1 MVKLE
6 SLNSQEIIEL
16 DQKLR
21 QCALL
26 AMAPYRRQN
35 IDWRKTTNS
44 NLECLG
50 EMQDDLTKYEVAFEK
65 LYKCRFPKSSKEV
78 CKQIVDVTSLGISE
92 LFDRMDAFALTRSE
106 MKILFPVAF
115 YVLIMN
121 NCFNKAALEKK
132 RSRIKTAMKKWEE
145 DQLQKK
151 SRSIT
156 YTGSENK
163 PKGVNTQVRFGDF
176 YKISQRDL
184 CAITR
189 SLSEEKAK
197 DFTNFDRKVFTF
209 SVLNKRIVRKLRKE
223 SSDVIRPGYLRQNFY
238 VNLAMELSENH
249 KDLIY
254 YEETAIAGIFLR
266 DVLLVNKEK
275 DAPLDRLLRLYIVNE
290 MDRILTRTG
299 VMKQLPA
306 EVFLDMDNRLLRWY
320 FEFEKS
326 LIVSEDRLKKFTA
339 ILEDKLEEYRCLFG
353 EKSDNDSVDCEIYY
367 EPIMPTGDRE
377 ETFETLYNDLK
388 TNYTFMHDD
397 VDKLLEYYLDIKVLK
412 KGKKLIHSSLNYIN
426 TVILCLNKG
435 GTVDFSPTDKHFSML
450 FDRAIKGCF
459 FEKMALKY
467 ETIDIYTLN
476 RIIEAE
482 EKRTKKNINLKVKL
496 KKTK

>member
-16 DQKLR
+16 DRKLR

-26 AMAPYRRQN
+26 AMAPYRKQN

-44 NLECLG
+44 NLEYLG
-50 EMQDDLTKYEVAFEK
+50 EMLDDLPKYEAAFEK
-65 LYKCRFPKSSKEV
+65 LYKCRFPQSSKEV
-78 CKQIVDVTSLGISE
+78 CRQIVEGTSLGISE
-92 LFDRMDAFALTRSE
+92 LFDRMEKSTLMRPE
-106 MKILFPVAF
+106 MRILFPITF

-132 RSRIKTAMKKWEE
+132 RNRINNAIKKWNEE
-145 DQLQKK
+145 QSK
-151 SRSIT
+151 S
-156 YTGSENK
+156 N
-163 PKGVNTQVRFGDF
+163 PKSVNTSIAFGDV
-176 YKISQRDL
+176 YKISQREL
-184 CAITR
+184 CTITR
-189 SLSEEKAK
+189 SISEEKTK

-209 SVLNKRIVRKLRKE
+209 GVLYKRIIRKLRKE
-223 SSDVIRPGYLRQNFY
+223 SSDVIRPGYLRQNTY
-238 VNLAMELSENH
+238 VNLAIELSQNH

-266 DVLLVNKEK
+266 DILLVNKEK

-290 MDRILTRTG
+290 MDRVLTRTG
-299 VMKQLPA
+299 VLKQLPA

-326 LIVSEDRLKKFTA
+326 LIVSEDRLKKFVA
-339 ILEDKLEEYRCLFG
+339 ILEGKLEEYIRLFG
-353 EKSDNDSVDCEIYY
+353 EKADNDSVDCVIYY
-367 EPIMPTGDRE
+367 EPIMPLGDRE
-377 ETFETLYNDLK
+377 DSFEILYNDLK
-388 TNYTFMHDD
+388 TNYKFMHDD
-397 VDKLLEYYLDIKVLK
+397 VDKLLDYYLDIKILK
-412 KGKKLIHSSLNYIN
+412 KGRKLLHSSLNYIN

-435 GTVDFSPTDKHFSML
+435 GTVDFSPTEKHFSML
-450 FDRAIKGCF
+450 FNRAIKGCF

-482 EKRTKKNINLKVKL
+482 EKRTKNNIKLKAKL
-496 KKTK
+496 KKS